1 VAKQLCMRVPGL
13 TGDVFSFRNYYH
25 AFYIMK
31 NLYIKSDRLFLLKV
45 LPLVFLLAFCNKEIA
60 SPELEALVPGSSDP
74 SGGQWKPFLIS
85 NVAALNIPAPAALT
99 SSAYQAELEAVRTA
113 QAGADASQKA
123 GLAYWSAGAVY
134 RWQEIARELA
144 ARYNL
149 PPKSNPDGTY
159 PAPDPNRPCDYPKF
173 PFANP
178 PYASRAFAYL
188 SVAQY
193 DALVAAWNFKFTFK
207 RPAAAVNDPRIQY
220 LKPAS
225 GLPAYPS
232 EDAVVAGASVQILKA
247 MFPCESEQLEVKA
260 QEHLE
265 SILLSGHFTRSD
277 LDAGATLGRQVAQT
291 ALARAGNDGMR
302 SAGSQAL
309 TGQFI
314 QQAKARGLTTP
325 WTSQES
331 PARPGMLPGFGLLIP
346 WNFEKDVLPAL
357 RPDAPPLPGSDAF
370 KKDMD
375 ELLGFT
381 KKLTREQH
389 RIASFWSDG
398 PGSYTP
404 PGHWNRIAAD
414 LAYAQKLS
422 ELRTARV
429 MALTTTAVA
438 DAGITCWEA
447 KYYYMY
453 PRPSQMDQ
461 RIKTV
466 VGLPNFPSYTSGHS
480 TFSGAAATVLSY
492 LFPQKTNELQAM
504 AKEASESRIYG
515 CIHYR
520 FDCEA
525 GLVAGA
531 KTASF
536 AVERGKKDG
545 APQ

>member
-1 VAKQLCMRVPGL
+1 
-13 TGDVFSFRNYYH
+13 
-25 AFYIMK
+25 MK
-31 NLYIKSDRLFLLKV
+31 NSYIKSNFFIILKV
-45 LPLVFLLAFCNKEIA
+45 LPLALLFASCNKEVA
-60 SPELEALVPGSSDP
+60 SPELEALVPVGSDP
-74 SGGQWKPFLIS
+74 SGGQWKPFLIT

-99 SSAYQAELEAVRTA
+99 SSAYQAELEAVKTA
-113 QAGADASQKA
+113 QAGADTRQKEA
-123 GLAYWSAGAVY
+123 LAYWSAGAVY

-149 PPKSNPDGTY
+149 PPKNNPDGTY
-159 PAPDPNRPCDYPKF
+159 PSPDPNRPCDYPKF

-207 RPAAAVNDPRIQY
+207 RPSAATNDPHIQF
-220 LKPAS
+220 LKPDS

-232 EDAVVAGASVQILKA
+232 EDAVVAGASLQILKA
-247 MFPCESEQLEVKA
+247 MFPCESEQLEAKA
-260 QEHLE
+260 REHLE

-277 LDAGATLGRQVAQT
+277 LDAGT
-291 ALARAGNDGMR
+291 ALGIQAAQLALVRANNDGMQT
-302 SAGSQAL
+302 AGNQAL
-309 TGQFI
+309 VEQYA
-314 QQAKARGLTTP
+314 QQAQARGLTTP

-331 PARPGMLPGFGLLIP
+331 PGRPGMLPGFGLLMP
-346 WNFEKDVLPAL
+346 WNFEKDALPGL
-357 RPDAPPLPGSDAF
+357 RPAAPPLPGSEAF

-375 ELLGFT
+375 ELLGFA

-389 RIASFWSDG
+389 RIASYWSDG

-429 MALTTTAVA
+429 MALTSTAVA
-438 DAGITCWEA
+438 DAGIACWEA

-453 PRPSQMDQ
+453 PRPAQIDP
-461 RIKTV
+461 RVKTV
-466 VGLPNFPSYTSGHS
+466 VGLPNFPAYTSGHS
-480 TFSGAAATVLSY
+480 TFSGAAATILSY
-492 LFPQKTNELQAM
+492 LFPQKASVLQAM
-504 AKEASESRIYG
+504 ANEASESRIYG

-525 GLVAGA
+525 GLISGV
-531 KTASF
+531 KTGNF

-545 APQ
+545 SPQ

>member
-1 VAKQLCMRVPGL
+1 
-13 TGDVFSFRNYYH
+13 
-25 AFYIMK
+25 MK
-31 NLYIKSDRLFLLKV
+31 NLHTISAISTLLKV
-45 LPLVFLLAFCNKEIA
+45 LSLVLLLASCNKEVA

-74 SGGQWKPFLIS
+74 SGGQWKPFVVA
-85 NVAALNIPAPAALT
+85 NVAALNIPAPATLT
-99 SSAYQAELEAVRTA
+99 SSTYQAELEAVRAA
-113 QAGADASQKA
+113 QAGADARQKDA
-123 GLAYWSAGAVY
+123 LAYWSAGAVY

-207 RPAAAVNDPRIQY
+207 RPAAAASDPRIQY

-247 MFPCESEQLEVKA
+247 MFPCEAEQLEARA

-277 LDAGATLGRQVAQT
+277 LDAGSTLGRQVAQI
-291 ALARAGNDGMR
+291 ALARAGNDGMPT
-302 SAGSQAL
+302 AGSQAL
-309 TGQFI
+309 VAQYA
-314 QQAKARGLTTP
+314 QQAKARGLTAT

-331 PARPGMLPGFGLLIP
+331 PARPGMLPGFGLLTP
-346 WNFEKDVLPAL
+346 WNFEKDVLPSL
-357 RPDAPPLPGSDAF
+357 RPAAPPLLESDAF
-370 KKDMD
+370 KKDME
-375 ELLGFT
+375 ELLGFA

-414 LAYAQKLS
+414 LAYGQKLS

-429 MALTTTAVA
+429 MALTNTAVA

-453 PRPSQMDQ
+453 PRPSQIDQ

-480 TFSGAAATVLSY
+480 TFSSAAATVLSY
-492 LFPQKTNELQAM
+492 LFPQQASALQAM

-531 KTASF
+531 KTANF

-545 APQ
+545 SPQ

>member
-1 VAKQLCMRVPGL
+1 
-13 TGDVFSFRNYYH
+13 
-25 AFYIMK
+25 MK
-31 NLYIKSDRLFLLKV
+31 NLHIKTNFFIFLKV
-45 LPLVFLLAFCNKEIA
+45 LPLVLMLAFCDKEVA
-60 SPELEALVPGSSDP
+60 SPELEALVPVSSDP
-74 SGGQWKPFLIS
+74 GGGEWKPFLITAI
-85 NVAALNIPAPAALT
+85 AALNVPAPAALT
-99 SSAYQAELEAVRTA
+99 SSAYQAELEAVRAA
-113 QAGADASQKA
+113 QAGADSRQKEA
-123 GLAYWSAGAVY
+123 LAYWSAGAVY

-149 PPKSNPDGTY
+149 PPNNNPDGTY
-159 PAPDPNRPCDYPKF
+159 PTPDPNRPCDYPKF

-207 RPAAAVNDPRIQY
+207 RPAAAANDPRIQY
-220 LKPAS
+220 LKPAG

-247 MFPCESEQLEVKA
+247 MFPCESVQLEAKA
-260 QEHLE
+260 QDHLE

-277 LDAGATLGRQVAQT
+277 LDAGSSLGRQVAQI
-291 ALARAGNDGMR
+291 ALARAGNDGMG

-309 TGQFI
+309 VAQYV
-314 QQAKARGLTTP
+314 QQAKARGLTAT
-325 WTSQES
+325 WTTQES
-331 PARPGMLPGFGLLIP
+331 PARPGMLPGFGLLTP
-346 WNFEKDVLPAL
+346 WNFEKDVLPGL
-357 RPDAPPLPGSDAF
+357 RPPAPPLLESEAF

-375 ELLGFT
+375 ELLGYAE
-381 KKLTREQH
+381 KLTREQH
-389 RIASFWSDG
+389 RIASFWADG

-429 MALTTTAVA
+429 MALTSTAVA

-453 PRPSQMDQ
+453 PRPSQMNP

-466 VGLPNFPSYTSGHS
+466 VGLPNFPAYTSGHS

-492 LFPQKTNELQAM
+492 LFPQKASVLQAM

-531 KTASF
+531 KTGSF

-545 APQ
+545 SPQ